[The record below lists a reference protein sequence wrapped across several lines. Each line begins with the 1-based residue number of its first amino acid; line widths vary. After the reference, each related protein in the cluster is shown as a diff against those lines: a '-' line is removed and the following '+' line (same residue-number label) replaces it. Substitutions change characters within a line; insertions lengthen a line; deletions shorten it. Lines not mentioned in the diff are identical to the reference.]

1 MIDANDPYR
10 IGFGKPPKE
19 KRFAKGQSGNPN
31 GRPKGS
37 QNLTTILDRAC
48 RERIHV
54 TINGK
59 ARYISKFEATMLQL
73 INKAVAGELRAIATL
88 FTWIT
93 GLWNLGQSAS
103 PVPAPKE
110 TDSLVM
116 ASIVQRVRESDPL
129 PAPEASILAPD
140 SSTPGESA

>member
-1 MIDANDPYR
+1 MADDKDYT
-10 IGFGKPPKE
+10 IGFQKPPKNT
-19 KRFAKGQSGNPN
+19 RFRKGKSGNPN

-37 QNLTTILDRAC
+37 QNFTTILDRAC

-73 INKAVAGELRAIATL
+73 INKAVAGELRAINTL

-93 GLWNLGQSAS
+93 GLWNLGQSAMPA
-103 PVPAPKE
+103 PVPKE
-110 TDSLVM
+110 SDSLVM
-116 ASIVQRVRESDPL
+116 ASIIHRIRQSEPL
-129 PAPEASILAPD
+129 PSAADTSILTLG
-140 SSTPGESA
+140 SSIPEESE